1 LIIIQYILLRHR
13 LVLAGDMLP
22 EGDLGDTKVLAALL
36 GISEMVAGLTDL
48 EEVLGAI
55 VRITPQLVG
64 VDRCAILL
72 YDPQKQEFRT
82 AQMFGPDRERN
93 ALFQRL
99 VLREQDVRK
108 LAHRIL
114 EQKLPAL
121 VREGN
126 LPPQMVPLGMRT
138 VLIVP
143 VVCREQVLGIMTL
156 DHTRGPRLL
165 TSQEINV
172 VMGVAQQAAIAIDNF
187 RLKAETARAQE
198 KLRVTSEILSDGL
211 ITLTED
217 HRIVALDGMAEELL
231 QWPTAEVAGKGF
243 AEAFSVTD
251 RDGVRLPDVPRA
263 ADLVLR
269 PSGRRES
276 PILSFRRKDGSRVL
290 CEVRTAEVRDDL
302 GGVLD
307 VVCALRRFPPAEGP
321 IPDAIDNPVPK
332 RVVRVGPLG

>member
-1 LIIIQYILLRHR
+1 
-13 LVLAGDMLP
+13 MLP
-22 EGDLGDTKVLAALL
+22 EGDLRDTKVLAALL

-72 YDPQKQEFRT
+72 FDPQRHEFRT

-93 ALFQRL
+93 AIFQRL
-99 VLREQDVRK
+99 VLREDDVRN

-121 VREGN
+121 VRGAS
-126 LPPQMVPLGMRT
+126 LPPHMADSLGMRT

-143 VVCREQVLGIMTL
+143 VVCRDTVLGIMLL
-156 DHTRGPRLL
+156 DHTKGPRLL

-187 RLKAETARAQE
+187 RLKAETARAEE
-198 KLRVTSEILSDGL
+198 KLRVTSEILADGL

-217 HRIVALDGMAEELL
+217 HRIAALDGLAEELL
-231 QWPTAEVAGKGF
+231 QWQTAEVAGRGF
-243 AEAFSVTD
+243 AETFGVTD
-251 RDGVRLPDVPRA
+251 RGGVRLPDAPRA

-269 PSGRRES
+269 PAVRRE
-276 PILSFRRKDGSRVL
+276 PTIFYLRRKDGSRVL

-307 VVCALRRFPPAEGP
+307 VVCALRRVPSPEGTV
-321 IPDAIDNPVPK
+321 DGALDNPVPR
-332 RVVRVGPLG
+332 RVVKVGPLG

>member
-1 LIIIQYILLRHR
+1 
-13 LVLAGDMLP
+13 MLP
-22 EGDLGDTKVLAALL
+22 EDDLGDTKVLAALL

-72 YDPQKQEFRT
+72 FDPQRHEFRT
-82 AQMFGPDRERN
+82 AQLFGPDRERN
-93 ALFQRL
+93 ATFQRL
-99 VLREQDVRK
+99 VLREDDVRK

-121 VREGN
+121 VRADA
-126 LPPQMVPLGMRT
+126 LPPVMAPLGIRT

-143 VVCREQVLGIMTL
+143 LVCREQVVGIMTL
-156 DHTRGPRLL
+156 DHTKGPRIL

-172 VMGVAQQAAIAIDNF
+172 VMGVAQQTAIAIDNF
-187 RLKAETARAQE
+187 RMKAETARALE
-198 KLRVTSEILSDGL
+198 KLRVTSEILADGL

-217 HRIVALDGMAEELL
+217 HRISALDALAEELL
-231 QWPTAEVAGKGF
+231 QWRTSEVAGKGF
-243 AEAFSVTD
+243 SEALSVTD
-251 RDGVRLPDVPRA
+251 RTGVRLSDVPRA

-269 PSGRRES
+269 PSVRRD
-276 PILSFRRKDGSRVL
+276 PPQLYFRRKDGSRVL
-290 CEVRTAEVRDDL
+290 CEVRTAEVRDEL

-307 VVCALRRFPPAEGP
+307 VVCALRRIPPAEGQVEASL
-321 IPDAIDNPVPK
+321 DDPVPR
-332 RVVRVGPLG
+332 RVVKVGPLG